1 MRSVLVWALLSLLS
15 TPAFAVPQTSDGTAE
30 IVPQNADTTAELV
43 SAAADGDEG
52 VEYTVFNDIKVPPM
66 KDIEGEQ
73 FNETIR
79 DGYW

>member
-1 MRSVLVWALLSLLS
+1 MSIWALLSLLS
-15 TPAFAVPQTSDGTAE
+15 TSGLAVPHTQDSTAE
-30 IVPQNADTTAELV
+30 IVPQNADTTAN
-43 SAAADGDEG
+43 SAAAAAGGVEA
-52 VEYTVFNDIKVPPM
+52 VEYTVFNDIKVPTM